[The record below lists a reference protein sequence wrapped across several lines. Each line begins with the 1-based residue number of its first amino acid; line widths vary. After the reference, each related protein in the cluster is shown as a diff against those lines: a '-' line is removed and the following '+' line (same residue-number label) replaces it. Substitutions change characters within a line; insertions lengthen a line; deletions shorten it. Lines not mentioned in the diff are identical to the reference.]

1 MAFRLL
7 RKIKYA
13 LFIFFVIGLVTVFYL
28 TSVGLPKAIVRK
40 IEPHLQFRGMVLNL
54 DKIRLS
60 VFEGIVAT
68 SVKYYKMGDVGE
80 PIIQADKFVLKFAPL
95 TWVRGGNGISGAFIK
110 NGRVQISPTGDAA
123 GKFVFDN
130 IFADVR
136 FEQRSRLKI
145 LSFST
150 IFSSF
155 NLSGKG
161 TIILP
166 SKKSIALDSSSGSST
181 NLSEIGASESDL
193 KSISLFLK
201 DFASSNAVNV
211 NVDFFVDLDDIQKMS
226 VKADVHG
233 RNTSYANVVIGGLN
247 ANIAVSGKSVKGNIQ
262 AMDAEVEGLHLQS
275 ANGLIQYDGKEFVTV
290 TLKSM
295 VGGHETKPGPV
306 TLQLKYDVAAGKFEG
321 HAATEC
327 DLRAFVPLL
336 RNFKLTTLAD
346 IFAAFDFKRS
356 LPSGNV
362 CVKGALKPDFSCRL
376 YGDVLTDTLA
386 YKNVSCLLIKVG
398 FDAELY
404 GSGDKVTIRPL
415 LIVRDEGLA
424 RGHLIYDSVDNS
436 ISFSA
441 MSMADPKA
449 IATIIAPV
457 VVSALKPFSFNEL
470 CYVNAFGKVGLTN
483 SEPNEAEI
491 SLNAV
496 DARWKML
503 RFAPCSLTVQMDKNS
518 YLFDDF
524 NGSIYH
530 GVVKGLGSLDPAANS
545 SNTVYTLSAKAD
557 NIDFGVLINS
567 LSGKQ
572 FKSAYE
578 GTVSGVINLQGL
590 LEDDSLLSMK
600 GNGWI
605 KIVHGRIFTVPIFNG
620 LFDILG
626 NVIPGLGKFN
636 GKNNAQAKV
645 TVENG
650 KVHGRNVYIDGDVF
664 SLKGSG
670 DVYFDGRLDF
680 KAQITFMRRHSL
692 VGNLV
697 HIITLPITK
706 ALQLHLGGTIADPKW
721 KLSYLPW

>member
-95 TWVRGGNGISGAFIK
+95 TWMRGGNGISGAFIK
-110 NGRVQISPTGDAA
+110 NGRVQISPAGAAA

-150 IFSSF
+150 IFSSVK
-155 NLSGKG
+155 LSGKG

-275 ANGLIQYDGKEFVTV
+275 ANGLVQYDGKKFVTV
-290 TLKSM
+290 SLKST

-306 TLQLKYDVAAGKFEG
+306 TLQLKYDVATGKFEG

-404 GSGDKVTIRPL
+404 GSGEKVTIRPL

-449 IATIIAPV
+449 VATIIAPV
-457 VVSALKPFSFNEL
+457 VVSALKPFSFNGL

-503 RFAPCSLTVQMDKNS
+503 RFAPCLLTVQMDKNS
-518 YLFDDF
+518 YLFNDF

-557 NIDFGVLINS
+557 NVDFGVLINS

-636 GKNNAQAKV
+636 SKNNAQAKV